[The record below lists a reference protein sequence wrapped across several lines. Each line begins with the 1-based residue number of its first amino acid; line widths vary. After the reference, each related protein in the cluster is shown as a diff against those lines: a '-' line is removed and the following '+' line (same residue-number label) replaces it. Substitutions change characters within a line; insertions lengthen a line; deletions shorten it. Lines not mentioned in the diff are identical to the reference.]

1 MLFNYSR
8 NSRKRGCDQFSCS
21 SSCYSRRRSSRKSH
35 QAMKLNCPYR
45 NKVRNKLQEPFIH
58 APCSYILLLCLLN
71 AVLRNCYCV
80 APTITESTRRDSSLC
95 MPCRFSPVL
104 SHSVLQLQSGS
115 WLTRTWWW
123 FNWNLKHH
131 QHRIELLRWIAIIF
145 AQISCFLIK

>member
-8 NSRKRGCDQFSCS
+8 NSRKRGYDQFSCS

-58 APCSYILLLCLLN
+58 APCSYILLLCLSN

-104 SHSVLQLQSGS
+104 SHSVLQFAIRK
-115 WLTRTWWW
+115 LTDSHLVVIQ
-123 FNWNLKHH
+123 LK
-131 QHRIELLRWIAIIF
+131 F
-145 AQISCFLIK
+145 KTPPTPN